1 MGITRAKIPAM
12 SRFRVGFASTLVTD
26 VTSRLLSALTT
37 VVLIRQLPVSDY
49 AFVVLFFAVGQFV
62 GTSATGGLR
71 LRYLRGEAERISRGT
86 PLRLDFLS
94 AVLGGLLLIGCVG
107 LGALLL
113 GTVFDIGSPNKRV
126 EFIGLCVGFS
136 GGQAVLEL
144 ATAHYQAHLAFLRGG
159 LVSIGRTSSLL
170 IAVCIATMIF
180 SASGQVTAL
189 VLVALTGATALLIA
203 LTIARG
209 IPRRKRSVRAR
220 DLGLDAEAGW
230 LTVYS
235 LVAAGFATV
244 DVFIVAAILD
254 GYDVAAFGAAQRYYA
269 VALGAAP
276 ALEAVLRVRTSQHD
290 IVDSPDAQVR
300 ALRNWL
306 MRATLPA
313 ALLTGGL
320 ALLSPV
326 IIPFIDHGRYPV
338 SIPVF
343 QILLIGALAYYL
355 AMPGLNILMAQR
367 RYRLLAFAF
376 GLAFTVNAAGDLI
389 FGKAIGLVGIA
400 MVATASLVALSVAEV
415 LLAFR
420 GARAK
425 DIISSAAESLVA
437 HKSTRSPWVA
447 RKTEMSE

>member
-1 MGITRAKIPAM
+1 MTIRAKIHSM
-12 SRFRVGFASTLVTD
+12 SPFRAGLASTFVTD
-26 VTSRLLSALTT
+26 VASRLLSALTI

-49 AFVVLFFAVGQFV
+49 AFIVLFFAVGQFV
-62 GTSATGGLR
+62 GASATGGLR
-71 LRYLRGEAERISRGT
+71 MRYLRAEAERISRGT
-86 PLRLDFLS
+86 SPRLDFPS

-107 LGALLL
+107 LVALLI
-113 GTVFDIGSPNKRV
+113 GMVFDIGSSSKRLA
-126 EFIGLCVGFS
+126 FIGLCVGFS

-144 ATAHYQAHLAFLRGG
+144 ATAHYQANLAFLRGG
-159 LVSIGRTSSLL
+159 LVSIVRTFSLL
-170 IAVCIATMIF
+170 VAVCVATMIF

-189 VLVALTGATALLIA
+189 VLVALTGVTALSVA
-203 LTIARG
+203 LWIARG
-209 IPRRKRSVRAR
+209 TPRRKRRARAR

-290 IVDSPDAQVR
+290 IVDSPDAQMR
-300 ALRNWL
+300 ALGNWL
-306 MRATLPA
+306 KRATIPA
-313 ALLTGGL
+313 TLLTGAL

-326 IIPFIDHGRYPV
+326 IIPVIDHGRYPV

-343 QILLIGALAYYL
+343 QILLVGALAYYL
-355 AMPGLNILMAQR
+355 AMPGLNLLMAQR
-367 RYRLLAFAF
+367 RYRLLALAF
-376 GLAFTVNAAGDLI
+376 GLAFTVNAAGDFI
-389 FGKAIGLVGIA
+389 FGRAVGLVGIA
-400 MVATASLVALSVAEV
+400 LVATGSLVALSVAEV

-420 GARAK
+420 GARTKQTIHSVAK
-425 DIISSAAESLVA
+425 PLAVLICP
-437 HKSTRSPWVA
+437 KSPWVTHEA
-447 RKTEMSE
+447 ELAE